1 MDTTKARKLY
11 NLVMKTASDPR
22 HKKRQD
28 IVQLLFSY
36 SFLDQKINNEKT
48 KEVISKLGEID
59 TIIADIAP
67 EFPIEKINKV
77 DLAILRLAIYELQF
91 EKETPP
97 KVIVDE
103 AIELAKEFGGDASPG
118 FINGALGK
126 LLKK

>member
-1 MDTTKARKLY
+1 VDTTRARKLY

-59 TIIADIAP
+59 AIIADIAP

>member
-1 MDTTKARKLY
+1 MDTTRARKLY

-48 KEVISKLGEID
+48 KEIISKLGEID

>member
-1 MDTTKARKLY
+1 MDTTRARKLY

-59 TIIADIAP
+59 AIIADIAP